1 MRCPAGE
8 MAVEAP
14 AVTVY
19 RGSRVWRVSVS
30 GPAPVFPTVLIRHVV
45 GMVVEAPV
53 VIAHPVNR
61 VLRS

>member
-1 MRCPAGE
+1 
-8 MAVEAP
+8 
-14 AVTVY
+14 VTVY